1 MWGRKKKKKKKE
13 EETKKRDKEAS
24 SSKTPKKRDRL
35 SNAGRA
41 LVCTPHIT
49 MKREGDGAWER
60 HKNEETG
67 DFHLVNTRTGETRVL
82 ITKKE
87 PPRPSV
93 QDEVMA
99 FRKVIQSSWV
109 ERFNEDTGER
119 YLENRITKERKKHG
133 SSSPKKE
140 GTDDEDEEEVDNAM
154 HTSKYR
160 GVRWDN
166 RVNKWLAYIKV
177 KSKVLDIGTFIDEKS
192 AARAHD
198 RAAKNFIGP
207 SAEYNFPDEIFFKA
221 KETNKDS
228 TTDVKEQTHAELER
242 IESAPWTIH
251 RDVLEFEQCTFD
263 IIVHRAEDGIRL
275 FAFSRLGPEVAKSRY
290 DWDSMMFFMC
300 GHDVRL
306 WPDEFVIEALMP
318 RIKLSRSIESG
329 SLCLEIVIETR
340 RDPNDGQYYSQEQF
354 EEYYGRN
361 YEWDLAVP
369 LIPVVLTFVKLH
381 PNRQFV
387 SPLVNW
393 TG

>member
-1 MWGRKKKKKKKE
+1 MWGRKKKKKKE
-13 EETKKRDKEAS
+13 EETKKKDES
-24 SSKTPKKRDRL
+24 SSPKNTSKKRDRL

-49 MKREGDGAWER
+49 MKREGDDAWER
-60 HKNEETG
+60 HKDEKTG

-133 SSSPKKE
+133 SSSPKKG
-140 GTDDEDEEEVDNAM
+140 GTDDEDEEEVDDVM

-160 GVRWDN
+160 GVRWDT

-228 TTDVKEQTHAELER
+228 TTDVKEQTHVELER

-251 RDVLEFEQCTFD
+251 RDVLEFEQSTFD
-263 IIVHRAEDGIRL
+263 TIVHRAEDGIRL

-290 DWDSMMFFMC
+290 DWDSMMFFMS

-306 WPDEFVIEALMP
+306 WPDEFVIDITMTRRTTHTNL
-318 RIKLSRSIESG
+318 RSISRITK
-329 SLCLEIVIETR
+329 S
-340 RDPNDGQYYSQEQF
+340 
-354 EEYYGRN
+354 
-361 YEWDLAVP
+361 
-369 LIPVVLTFVKLH
+369 VLWV
-381 PNRQFV
+381 
-387 SPLVNW
+387 
-393 TG
+393 